1 MGFFLPY
8 QGQEHSARKSL
19 RSLSSVHCLL
29 QVFFLNVFP
38 ALAHATRVFPEES
51 ETTAGDQVGL
61 ILNVDNGRKAGPN
74 PERGV
79 KFQESSFSL
88 FNSIKPLF
96 FFPKS
101 KFLLFSQHLF
111 LLLRNL
117 SILNK
122 IPIHLSSKSVNS

>member
-1 MGFFLPY
+1 MHNEEIGVSWVFFLPH
-8 QGQEHSARKSL
+8 QGQEDFARKSL
-19 RSLSSVHCLL
+19 RSLASAHCLPRI
-29 QVFFLNVFP
+29 FFLNVFP

-79 KFQESSFSL
+79 KFQESSFPL

-96 FFPKS
+96 FPLS
-101 KFLLFSQHLF
+101 PNSFSF
-111 LLLRNL
+111 L
-117 SILNK
+117 SIYFFF
-122 IPIHLSSKSVNS
+122 